1 MKLSLTSCHR
11 NMSKALCSCLE
22 QVWGMNV
29 HIKLSSEGMVGIVEG
44 WDQQDGKHSQTP
56 K

>member
-1 MKLSLTSCHR
+1 
-11 NMSKALCSCLE
+11 
-22 QVWGMNV
+22 MNV

-56 K
+56 QVKQKGKAGAKGFPVC